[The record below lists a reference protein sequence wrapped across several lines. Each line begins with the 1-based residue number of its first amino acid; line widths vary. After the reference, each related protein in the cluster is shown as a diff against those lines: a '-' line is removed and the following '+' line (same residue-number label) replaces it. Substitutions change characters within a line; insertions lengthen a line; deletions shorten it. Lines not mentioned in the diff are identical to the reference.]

1 MKRKRSHDKLKIN
14 RIEFRTGVDT
24 IRDTIPTIDKVGRDR
39 SGRANDHARSRE
51 EKKEISRV
59 LARFLVSRKGGGVK
73 CNYGGKKV
81 RNMRDKWV
89 ASGRRN
95 SGNGFVPLHKDEK
108 ADTLEGRGG
117 GGRLSRNLEHTL
129 RTLDTFY
136 GCGTL
141 FLSLSLSL
149 ALVRSLALSFE
160 YSSRLFSIPRL
171 AKLANDT
178 IACARP

>member
-1 MKRKRSHDKLKIN
+1 MYIFYVTFLKRKRSHDKLKIN

-95 SGNGFVPLHKDEK
+95 SGNGLKV
-108 ADTLEGRGG
+108 
-117 GGRLSRNLEHTL
+117 
-129 RTLDTFY
+129 
-136 GCGTL
+136 
-141 FLSLSLSL
+141 
-149 ALVRSLALSFE
+149 VRA
-160 YSSRLFSIPRL
+160 SSQG
-171 AKLANDT
+171 
-178 IACARP
+178 